1 MYAAKTIHTESSSTF
16 SKAGLVTYDATCKSC
31 HGENF
36 IDEIIVTGVRFIDE
50 VIVTG
55 VRIDRDDGNILD
67 TSRIPGLGGGFGGPG
82 SIGGDYED
90 EEGNCAI
97 QQKGGATKE
106 ETPCPEP
113 EPDVCT
119 PAVALA
125 AQELRRALM
134 DPDVGTREIGGLIYI
149 LDGVLGASPWERGT
163 ARHVDIYAAS
173 IPPGATIVLGW
184 HTHPDAG
191 AGQFFPIFF
200 AR

>member
-1 MYAAKTIHTESSSTF
+1 MVTCSEDSQYWHVMYAAKTIHTESSSTF

-90 EEGNCAI
+90 EEETAPFNKKAE
-97 QQKGGATKE
+97 QQKKR
-106 ETPCPEP
+106 PH
-113 EPDVCT
+113 
-119 PAVALA
+119 
-125 AQELRRALM
+125 
-134 DPDVGTREIGGLIYI
+134 
-149 LDGVLGASPWERGT
+149 
-163 ARHVDIYAAS
+163 ARSRSQSRMYVH
-173 IPPGATIVLGW
+173 L
-184 HTHPDAG
+184 
-191 AGQFFPIFF
+191 Q
-200 AR
+200 